1 MNGEYEEKL
10 RKEIDR
16 GAKAEKW
23 LRDEM
28 YVEAVEAVRA
38 AIIGK
43 WSASPLRDMEGQ
55 HELRL
60 MLKLLDDVTG
70 YVRKA
75 AKDGQFAVAQL
86 ERERRNVRERM
97 MDAARELVR

>member
-10 RKEIDR
+10 RKQIDR
-16 GAKAEKW
+16 GAKADKW
-23 LRDEM
+23 LNDDM
-28 YVEAVEAVRA
+28 YVEAVEAVRS
-38 AIIGK
+38 AIISK
-43 WSASPLRDMEGQ
+43 WSASPLRDVEGQ

-60 MLKLLDDVTG
+60 MLKILDDVTG
-70 YVRKA
+70 YVKKA

-97 MDAARELVR
+97 RDAARELMR